1 MQNSPEKNHRTLSR
15 FVPALVLL
23 LGIALIVLGVF
34 RGEVAVVLNK
44 ATRICLE
51 CIGIG

>member
-1 MQNSPEKNHRTLSR
+1 MKRLEKGRRLL
-15 FVPALVLL
+15 ACCLLL
-23 LGIALIVLGVF
+23 LGAALVTAGAF
-34 RGEVAVVLNK
+34 RGEAAVVLNK